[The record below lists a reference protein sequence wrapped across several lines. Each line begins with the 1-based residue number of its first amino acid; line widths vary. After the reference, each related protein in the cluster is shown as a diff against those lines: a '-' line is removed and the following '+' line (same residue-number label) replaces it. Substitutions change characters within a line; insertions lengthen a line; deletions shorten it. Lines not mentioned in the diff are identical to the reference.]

1 MFKDPLVADLPQT
14 LVLFPALHFYTL
26 QDSSRAAVVQL
37 ARPFLEKWRSR
48 LKSQIRLIPWFAK
61 DSMRRCV
68 LLSLLLAHGLAV
80 RQMNQIK
87 SNDGIEEE
95 EDWGSSNFLQ
105 STETPLALFSNC
117 GKALCNGRKFLDFG
131 NVMAIFDKCVGSP
144 GKWKNEAGKII
155 KPEQTSA
162 KFTLNDGDYICRES
176 CSVLV
181 PQDQGGGR
189 RWETKTVPSLLTSVL
204 QRLVRC
210 RAPKAAAVLLSAL
223 RLLGLEV
230 NIIHQNCLICAAE
243 RSGNWRLATDFLGS
257 AARQRVCPDEIS
269 YNTVLSAQ
277 ESSWKAAAAALEALQ
292 NSSCEASATS
302 YNSLLS
308 ACEKCSSWSEAL
320 SVLSQMLGLSVALDA
335 FSESAGITTLNK
347 AYFPENGIMEY
358 AAGSELAA
366 SPVSQGCKMSV
377 TVAVG
382 LLSGRTTFVEAG
394 VEEEVGLLSRRAQA
408 ALGIGKGQLV
418 DSFGHILDPCARIKD
433 AGVQDGDWLTM
444 HLSRVQACATGLVFA
459 AILGDGSVITWGSG
473 CPREF
478 FGDGSVFTCSTAVEA
493 DSSVVQ
499 DQLKD
504 VEHIQAAGAAF
515 AAIRAEGSVVTW
527 GDSSCGGDSS
537 AKQDQLKNVQ
547 QIQASANAFAAILAD
562 GSVVTWGDPA
572 WGGASGTVQ
581 DQLKNVQQIQAA
593 RRAFAAILG
602 EGSVVTWGGDAASGG
617 DSSAVQDRLKNVQRI
632 QASNEA
638 FAAILGDGSVVTWG
652 DAASGGDSS
661 AIQNRLKNVQQIQAS
676 NEAFA
681 AILGDGF
688 VVTWGDATSGGDSRA
703 VQDQLKNVQQIQA
716 AHYAFAAILG
726 DGSVVTWGVAAS
738 GGDSSA
744 VQDRLKNVQQ
754 IQASNEAFAAI
765 LGDGSVVTWGDA
777 ASGGDSRAVQ
787 DRLKNVQHIQAS
799 CAAFAAIL
807 ADGSVVTWGDDA
819 VGGDSSAVQ
828 EQLKTVQQIQ
838 ASGRAFAAI
847 LGDASVVTWGDILA
861 VEGQL
866 IAKHWEEAL
875 LRFGFADAGARSVV
889 TFGAALTACER
900 GRQEGGQKDQKML
913 EAEREEVLCRI
924 CQDSSGK
931 LVRACGCKGTLAYVH
946 PECLMQWRAYS
957 PKAAAMCELCNCPYT
972 LPGPLGCGQTS
983 ALTLTLVALLM
994 IWMSLARDVLVVN
1007 GSLLPAAKHCNV
1019 GEFTPPWRR
1028 ALVSLF
1034 EAADL
1039 DQDGAMSLEEMR
1051 ALANRT
1057 GEKVSDAVLE
1067 LALKL
1072 ADHNENLG
1080 EASRCEDLK
1089 IYNLSHVLRH
1099 EEGDVRGLSWAL
1111 SFVASALATREAR
1124 QLLKLSPLMHLQWR
1138 HVALQGLQWFRA
1150 SPLLEVLHKFMGIG
1164 LTEYAWLDHPEP
1176 AILSGLL
1183 ILALILLLHSWQC
1196 TGAIAAFTFAAW
1208 PCALAVD
1215 SESPRPRQTGPP
1227 PTDSFASRSATEQ
1240 QPCASKRPPEASVMR
1255 CLLRLL
1261 ITGTLAAV
1269 ALLTKRR
1276 YVAGA
1281 VAVAPPVTAM
1291 LLLIDVKTATEQG
1304 RPKATKVHI
1313 LSAVA
1318 GHRRFTAEVSD
1329 APKLHTGTASRE
1341 SNSDEDARW
1350 LSALQLLTKLPAT
1363 SLQGNVV
1370 TYSAALA
1377 ACADAVQWCA
1387 ACQLFWDMANASVEA
1402 NTVVFGAITGAF
1414 AAADWRLAISM
1425 LSTMVKEAVRINT
1438 VVLLAALDACASA
1451 GKTDTIIA
1459 LSTEMADAGVRID
1472 AETCSAIVAACE
1484 SRPRRAAM
1492 LLDTA
1497 GKDGLQQLQSS
1508 GR

>member
-1 MFKDPLVADLPQT
+1 MEL
-14 LVLFPALHFYTL
+14 
-26 QDSSRAAVVQL
+26 
-37 ARPFLEKWRSR
+37 
-48 LKSQIRLIPWFAK
+48 
-61 DSMRRCV
+61 
-68 LLSLLLAHGLAV
+68 
-80 RQMNQIK
+80 
-87 SNDGIEEE
+87 
-95 EDWGSSNFLQ
+95 
-105 STETPLALFSNC
+105 
-117 GKALCNGRKFLDFG
+117 
-131 NVMAIFDKCVGSP
+131 
-144 GKWKNEAGKII
+144 
-155 KPEQTSA
+155 
-162 KFTLNDGDYICRES
+162 
-176 CSVLV
+176 
-181 PQDQGGGR
+181 
-189 RWETKTVPSLLTSVL
+189 
-204 QRLVRC
+204 
-210 RAPKAAAVLLSAL
+210 
-223 RLLGLEV
+223 
-230 NIIHQNCLICAAE
+230 
-243 RSGNWRLATDFLGS
+243 
-257 AARQRVCPDEIS
+257 RQR
-269 YNTVLSAQ
+269 
-277 ESSWKAAAAALEALQ
+277 
-292 NSSCEASATS
+292 
-302 YNSLLS
+302 
-308 ACEKCSSWSEAL
+308 
-320 SVLSQMLGLSVALDA
+320 
-335 FSESAGITTLNK
+335 
-347 AYFPENGIMEY
+347 
-358 AAGSELAA
+358 
-366 SPVSQGCKMSV
+366 
-377 TVAVG
+377 
-382 LLSGRTTFVEAG
+382 R
-394 VEEEVGLLSRRAQA
+394 
-408 ALGIGKGQLV
+408 
-418 DSFGHILDPCARIKD
+418 
-433 AGVQDGDWLTM
+433 
-444 HLSRVQACATGLVFA
+444 
-459 AILGDGSVITWGSG
+459 
-473 CPREF
+473 
-478 FGDGSVFTCSTAVEA
+478 
-493 DSSVVQ
+493 
-499 DQLKD
+499 
-504 VEHIQAAGAAF
+504 
-515 AAIRAEGSVVTW
+515 
-527 GDSSCGGDSS
+527 
-537 AKQDQLKNVQ
+537 
-547 QIQASANAFAAILAD
+547 
-562 GSVVTWGDPA
+562 
-572 WGGASGTVQ
+572 
-581 DQLKNVQQIQAA
+581 
-593 RRAFAAILG
+593 
-602 EGSVVTWGGDAASGG
+602 
-617 DSSAVQDRLKNVQRI
+617 
-632 QASNEA
+632 
-638 FAAILGDGSVVTWG
+638 
-652 DAASGGDSS
+652 
-661 AIQNRLKNVQQIQAS
+661 
-676 NEAFA
+676 
-681 AILGDGF
+681 
-688 VVTWGDATSGGDSRA
+688 
-703 VQDQLKNVQQIQA
+703 
-716 AHYAFAAILG
+716 
-726 DGSVVTWGVAAS
+726 
-738 GGDSSA
+738 
-744 VQDRLKNVQQ
+744 
-754 IQASNEAFAAI
+754 
-765 LGDGSVVTWGDA
+765 
-777 ASGGDSRAVQ
+777 
-787 DRLKNVQHIQAS
+787 
-799 CAAFAAIL
+799 
-807 ADGSVVTWGDDA
+807 
-819 VGGDSSAVQ
+819 
-828 EQLKTVQQIQ
+828 
-838 ASGRAFAAI
+838 
-847 LGDASVVTWGDILA
+847 
-861 VEGQL
+861 
-866 IAKHWEEAL
+866 
-875 LRFGFADAGARSVV
+875 
-889 TFGAALTACER
+889 
-900 GRQEGGQKDQKML
+900 EGGQKDQKML

-1341 SNSDEDARW
+1341 SNSDEDARCRKESSHNLTSPPPTPENGDETGPRW